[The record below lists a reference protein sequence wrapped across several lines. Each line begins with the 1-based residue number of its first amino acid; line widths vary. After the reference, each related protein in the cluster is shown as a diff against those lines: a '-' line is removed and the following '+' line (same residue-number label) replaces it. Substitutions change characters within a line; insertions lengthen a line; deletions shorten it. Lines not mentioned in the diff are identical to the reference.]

1 MESMVSAP
9 YHSFYRGKRI
19 LVTGHTGFKGS
30 WLCHWLLDMGADITG
45 YALPP
50 EQTPDSLYQLTALSD
65 TIRSHHADIRNYEKL
80 REVIAD
86 CKPEIIFHMAAQ
98 ALVLPSY
105 EDPLGTFAT
114 NIMGTAHLLEAARQ
128 QGDVRAIINVTTD
141 KCYENND
148 SGLPFKESDPLG
160 GYDPYSSSK
169 AGAEIVSAAY
179 RRSFLKEAGI
189 HMATVRAG
197 NVIGGGDFSRHRLIP
212 DIIRAA
218 KEGKAVNLRHPE
230 SVRPWQHVLDV
241 LHGYL
246 LLGQLLYEKGEA
258 YAQAFNFGPD
268 TADVTV
274 GEIADMLLA
283 NMKHKP
289 EVTRNTEQHAHEAGL
304 LNLDNSKAKSML
316 GWKPLCNA
324 HEAVKLTAAW
334 YDCYLTGSS
343 DIRDITREQLSVF
356 GKMSRQ

>member
-1 MESMVSAP
+1 MVGSAF
-9 YHSFYRGKRI
+9 HSFYKGKRI

-30 WLCHWLLDMGADITG
+30 WLCHWLLEMGATVTG

-50 EQTPDSLYQLTALSD
+50 EQTPDSLYQLTALPQK
-65 TIRSHHADIRNYEKL
+65 IKSHHADIRDFDKL
-80 REVIAD
+80 SSVITQSR
-86 CKPEIIFHMAAQ
+86 PEIIFHMAAQ

-114 NIMGTAHLLEAARQ
+114 NIMGTANLLEAARKE
-128 QGDVRAIINVTTD
+128 GGVRAIVNVTTD
-141 KCYENND
+141 KCYENNE
-148 SGLPFKESDPLG
+148 SGVPFREEDPLG

-169 AGAEIVSAAY
+169 AAAEIVSAAY
-179 RRSFLKEAGI
+179 RRSFLKDAGI
-189 HMATVRAG
+189 QMASVRAG

-218 KEGKAVNLRHPE
+218 KDNKPVNLRHPQ

-246 LLGQLLYEKGEA
+246 LVGQKLCDGGEK
-258 YAQAFNFGPD
+258 YAQAYNFGPD

-274 GEIADMLLA
+274 GEIADILL
-283 NMKHKP
+283 KHMQYKPAVTRKP
-289 EVTRNTEQHAHEAGL
+289 EKNVHEACL

-316 GWKPLCNA
+316 GWHPVCSA
-324 HEAVKLTAAW
+324 QEAVQRTAQW
-334 YDCYLTGSS
+334 YDAYLEDSAQAAE
-343 DIRDITREQLSVF
+343 ITDKQLQAYVTA
-356 GKMSRQ
+356 G